1 MNAIIFSMLVLIL
14 VFLVFIVIDRRKDNK
29 ALFDAIEL
37 LTSKQTKSVKDYVEH
52 AAKVNTDYM
61 VELMENT
68 KNFLN
73 KEIQRVKNNLF
84 EIEERTKDNIFASEG
99 RIIKTI
105 EQQVQSMDQSNCNVL
120 VDMMHKLIDANNKI
134 YAELQKINKPKV
146 TNKTIDKA
154 TVNFKKD
161 TANKKQKEETKN
173 EAKNS

>member
-29 ALFDAIEL
+29 ALYAAIEL
-37 LTSKQTKSVKDYVEH
+37 LTSKQINSVKDHVEH
-52 AAKVNTDYM
+52 VGIT
-61 VELMENT
+61 
-68 KNFLN
+68 N
-73 KEIQRVKNNLF
+73 KESIIDSIEISKNVLSKDIQRS
-84 EIEERTKDNIFASEG
+84 KDIIYNAEG
-99 RIIKTI
+99 KIIKTI
-105 EQQVQSMDQSNCNVL
+105 EEQVKSVNQGNCDVL

-146 TNKTIDKA
+146 TNKTTDKA

-161 TANKKQKEETKN
+161 NASKKQKVETKNEIKN

>member
-1 MNAIIFSMLVLIL
+1 MNAIIFSMLVLIM

-29 ALFDAIEL
+29 ALYAAIEL

-52 AAKVNTDYM
+52 VGKTNNDSM
-61 VELMENT
+61 VESMETT

-73 KEIQRVKNNLF
+73 KEIQGNRD
-84 EIEERTKDNIFASEG
+84 RTYMAECKVV
-99 RIIKTI
+99 KTI
-105 EQQVQSMDQSNCNVL
+105 EDKVQSMDQSNCNVL

-146 TNKTIDKA
+146 TNKTTDKA

-161 TANKKQKEETKN
+161 NTSKKQKAETKNEIKN

>member
-1 MNAIIFSMLVLIL
+1 MNAIIFSMLILIM

-29 ALFDAIEL
+29 ALYAAIEL

-52 AAKVNTDYM
+52 VGKTNNDSM
-61 VELMENT
+61 VESMETT

-73 KEIQRVKNNLF
+73 KEIQGTKDYIFLS
-84 EIEERTKDNIFASEG
+84 EGRTKDRIVASESK
-99 RIIKTI
+99 IVETI
-105 EQQVQSMDQSNCNVL
+105 EKQVQSMDQNNCDVL

-161 TANKKQKEETKN
+161 NTNKNKKAETKN

>member
-1 MNAIIFSMLVLIL
+1 MNAIIFSMLVLIM

-29 ALFDAIEL
+29 ALYAAIEL
-37 LTSKQTKSVKDYVEH
+37 LTSKQTKSVKDHVEH
-52 AAKVNTDYM
+52 VGKANNDSM
-61 VELMENT
+61 VESMEAT

-73 KEIQRVKNNLF
+73 TEIHINKDKIHRSKF
-84 EIEERTKDNIFASEG
+84 EIVE
-99 RIIKTI
+99 TI
-105 EQQVQSMDQSNCNVL
+105 EKQVQSMDQNNCDVL

-146 TNKTIDKA
+146 TNKTTDKA

-161 TANKKQKEETKN
+161 NTSKKQKVETKN

>member
-52 AAKVNTDYM
+52 IGKTNNDSM
-61 VELMENT
+61 VESMETT

-73 KEIQRVKNNLF
+73 KEIQGNRD
-84 EIEERTKDNIFASEG
+84 RTYMAEHKIVE
-99 RIIKTI
+99 TI
-105 EQQVQSMDQSNCNVL
+105 EKQVQSVDQNNCDVL

-134 YAELQKINKPKV
+134 YAELQKINKPKI
-146 TNKTIDKA
+146 TNKTTDKA

-161 TANKKQKEETKN
+161 NASKKQKVETKN

>member
-52 AAKVNTDYM
+52 IGKTNNDSM
-61 VELMENT
+61 VESMETT

-73 KEIQRVKNNLF
+73 KEIQGNRD
-84 EIEERTKDNIFASEG
+84 RTYMAEHKIVE
-99 RIIKTI
+99 TI
-105 EQQVQSMDQSNCNVL
+105 EKQVQSVDQNNCDVL

-134 YAELQKINKPKV
+134 YAELQKINKPKI
-146 TNKTIDKA
+146 TNKTTDKA

-161 TANKKQKEETKN
+161 NASKKQKVETKNEIKN

>member
-52 AAKVNTDYM
+52 VGKTNNDSM
-61 VELMENT
+61 VESIETT

-73 KEIQRVKNNLF
+73 KEIQGNRDRTYMA
-84 EIEERTKDNIFASEG
+84 ERKIVE
-99 RIIKTI
+99 TI
-105 EQQVQSMDQSNCNVL
+105 EKQVQSMDQSNCNVL
-120 VDMMHKLIDANNKI
+120 VDMMHKLIDSNNKI
-134 YAELQKINKPKV
+134 LVKLQKINKPKA
-146 TNKTIDKA
+146 TNKTTDKA

-161 TANKKQKEETKN
+161 STSKKQKAETKN

>member
-52 AAKVNTDYM
+52 VGKTNNDSM
-61 VELMENT
+61 VKSMETT

-73 KEIQRVKNNLF
+73 KEIQGNRD
-84 EIEERTKDNIFASEG
+84 RTYMAEHKIVE
-99 RIIKTI
+99 TI
-105 EQQVQSMDQSNCNVL
+105 EKQVQSVDQNNCDVL

-134 YAELQKINKPKV
+134 YAELQKINKPKI
-146 TNKTIDKA
+146 TNKTTDKA

-161 TANKKQKEETKN
+161 NASKKQKVETKNEIKN

>member
-1 MNAIIFSMLVLIL
+1 MNAIIFSMLVLIV

-29 ALFDAIEL
+29 ALYDAIEL
-37 LTSKQTKSVKDYVEH
+37 LTSKQTKSVKDHVEH
-52 AAKVNTDYM
+52 VGKTNNDSM
-61 VELMENT
+61 IESMEAT

-73 KEIQRVKNNLF
+73 TEIHVN
-84 EIEERTKDNIFASEG
+84 KDKIYRSKCE
-99 RIIKTI
+99 TI
-105 EQQVQSMDQSNCNVL
+105 ETIEKQVQSMNQSNCDIL

-146 TNKTIDKA
+146 TNKTTDKA

-161 TANKKQKEETKN
+161 STSKKQKAETKN